1 MKRMHEHGRTL
12 GWIITSSVALGLAGH
27 VHADAPGGRFMPGKE
42 IVLDTKTG
50 LTWQQPFDG
59 TSRDWAA
66 AVMYCE
72 GLELD
77 EHDDWRLPSMKEL
90 QTIVDETRY
99 NPAVDPNA
107 FLNMPTDVFW
117 TSSIWATNP
126 SNAWVVYFSYG
137 YSSIRDTTYSG
148 RVRCVR

>member
-1 MKRMHEHGRTL
+1 MKRIHKNGRAL
-12 GWIITSSVALGLAGH
+12 GWIIASSFALGLAGH
-27 VHADAPGGRFMPGKE
+27 VHADAPGGRFTSGNG

-50 LTWQQPFDG
+50 LTWEQPFDG
-59 TSRDWAA
+59 TSRHWVEAA
-66 AVMYCE
+66 TYCE
-72 GLELD
+72 GLDLD
-77 EHDDWRLPSMKEL
+77 GHDDWRLPSVKEL
-90 QTIVDETRY
+90 QTIVDETMY

-117 TSSIWATNP
+117 TSSVWATNP

-137 YSSIRDTTYSG
+137 YSSIRDATYSG